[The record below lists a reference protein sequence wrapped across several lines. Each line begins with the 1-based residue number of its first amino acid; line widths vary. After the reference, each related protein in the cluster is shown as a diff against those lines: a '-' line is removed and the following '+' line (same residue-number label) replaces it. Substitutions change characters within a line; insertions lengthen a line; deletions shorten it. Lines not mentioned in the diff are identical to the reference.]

1 MSKQIK
7 NIENLRD
14 NLLSDFEALKDGSMS
29 IPLGKSRTATAR
41 TAVSSAK
48 VEMDYNKQIGQADKK
63 IKFLEVS

>member
-1 MSKQIK
+1 MSKQSK

-14 NLLSDFEALKDGSMS
+14 DLLSDFEALKDGSMS
-29 IPLGKSRTATAR
+29 IPLGKARTAAAR

-48 VEMDYNKQIGQADKK
+48 VEMDYNKQIGQADKR